1 MQLEWAF
8 PITGKLHGYV
18 QAFNGWGDSLQNYN
32 FHNSGAAIGVSL
44 VEWR

>member
-1 MQLEWAF
+1 M
-8 PITGKLHGYV
+8 